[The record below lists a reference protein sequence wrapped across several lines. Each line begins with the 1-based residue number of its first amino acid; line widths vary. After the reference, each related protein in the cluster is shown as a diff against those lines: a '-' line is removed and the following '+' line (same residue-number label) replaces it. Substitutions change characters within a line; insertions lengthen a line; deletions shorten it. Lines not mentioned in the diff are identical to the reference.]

1 MILIVFNH
9 DIEVNVSRQIA
20 ALNDEERTEL
30 LQSIVSLLVISDL
43 QFIASSSWF
52 ASNRVAREI
61 NDHGDLAILK
71 ILLISSPVPLNVLVF
86 FSIFLEVCDLL

>member
-61 NDHGDLAILK
+61 NDHGDLAILED
-71 ILLISSPVPLNVLVF
+71 PLDQLPSTSECFGVF
-86 FSIFLEVCDLL
+86 FDIS